1 MYLLFRS
8 HGLAYF
14 KPCSFMLSDSSLAI
28 LDLYYCTGI
37 NFKGKSKKVNAIT
50 FNKGI
55 NTSVM
60 TSVLKKKR
68 NILGKKIYTEGLL
81 SLRVNLKS
89 WQICVQDS
97 HIGRP

>member
-1 MYLLFRS
+1 
-8 HGLAYF
+8 
-14 KPCSFMLSDSSLAI
+14 MLSDSSLAI

-60 TSVLKKKR
+60 TSVLKKK
-68 NILGKKIYTEGLL
+68 KKY
-81 SLRVNLKS
+81 
-89 WQICVQDS
+89 
-97 HIGRP
+97 IG